1 MRRDRWFWLVPERG
15 FAMDSQSCRVL
26 VRGQLSSPFAILFS
40 NVFTFQKQQNTLAPE
55 AVALFLSGRHTHTRR
70 DGRDP
75 TIACGGDSIFYFH
88 QERALDTITHRHTR
102 NKLSSCTTGAFP
114 PARNNK
120 VEKSKSRLSSKD
132 APAPST
138 AQVFQPWD
146 PRKEMEE
153 LLSLCVCAQLRRMSG

>member
-1 MRRDRWFWLVPERG
+1 MVLTSSRTWVRHGLSKLSCPCPRTVVVSVCYSFLKCLHFSKTTKHTCTRG
-15 FAMDSQSCRVL
+15 RCT
-26 VRGQLSSPFAILFS
+26 LSIG
-40 NVFTFQKQQNTLAPE
+40 TT
-55 AVALFLSGRHTHTRR
+55 HTHTHR

-138 AQVFQPWD
+138 AQVFQP
-146 PRKEMEE
+146 
-153 LLSLCVCAQLRRMSG
+153 